1 MNILID
7 TNIALYLLGGDSRIA
22 EILDG
27 QIVHVSF
34 VTELEPLGYPGLNKR
49 ETKLIND
56 FLEDCVIID
65 INKRIKDYTIEF
77 LKNYK
82 LKIPDG
88 IIAATSAY
96 LGIPLM
102 SADTDF
108 MSVKEI
114 DFLAYKQS

>member
-7 TNIALYLLGGDSRIA
+7 TNIVLYLFEGDSRIA
-22 EILDG
+22 ELLDG
-27 QIVHVSF
+27 QIIHISF
-34 VTELEPLGYPGLNKR
+34 VTELELLGYPGLNRK
-49 ETKLIND
+49 EKKLILD
-56 FLEDCVIID
+56 FLEDSVIID

-77 LKNYK
+77 LKSYK

-108 MSVKEI
+108 VSVKDI
-114 DFLAYKQS
+114 DFLAYTQS